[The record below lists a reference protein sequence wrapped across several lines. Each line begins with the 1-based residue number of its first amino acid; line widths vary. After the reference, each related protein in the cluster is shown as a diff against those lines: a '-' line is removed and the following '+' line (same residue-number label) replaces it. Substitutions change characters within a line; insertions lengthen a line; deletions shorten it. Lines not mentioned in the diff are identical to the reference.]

1 MNTLDLRRIEAVIT
15 ASIVTM
21 PMKLRRE
28 FADDGNLFL
37 DDQDDVLIRRIMDA
51 LRTWV
56 KEMDEADAR
65 DC

>member
-28 FADDGNLFL
+28 FAGDCNQLLG
-37 DDQDDVLIRRIMDA
+37 DQDYVLIRRIMDA
-51 LRTWV
+51 LRTWA
-56 KEMDEADAR
+56 KEMDEADAGDR
-65 DC
+65 